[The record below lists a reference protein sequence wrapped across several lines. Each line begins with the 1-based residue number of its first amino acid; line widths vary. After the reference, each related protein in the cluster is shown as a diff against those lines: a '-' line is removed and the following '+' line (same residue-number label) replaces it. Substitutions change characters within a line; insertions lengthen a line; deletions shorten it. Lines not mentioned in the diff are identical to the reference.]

1 MGQKPCNYIQPEIAG
16 SSQFVN
22 VGGMIDNRRKQEEQ
36 SLEALMNEANLFVKH
51 SMHQEGRVQPM
62 LFIHG
67 ESGIARFRPKDF
79 KNDRS
84 KDEFASLAKLACIA
98 AGADATVFVSEAWMK
113 TPKQGEKLDL
123 SRPPSSFPDRQ
134 EVAIMMGQ
142 TRTAC
147 QQRLLPMIRSKD
159 GKFLGFGNE
168 HRMNPDRMEGRF
180 ANFIPWGY
188 PPPEVRAVAEA
199 ALDKLG
205 VEIRKPEKAQARR
218 TERGQGKA
226 FEMGL

>member
-1 MGQKPCNYIQPEIAG
+1 
-16 SSQFVN
+16 
-22 VGGMIDNRRKQEEQ
+22 MIDNRRKQEEQ
-36 SLEALMNEANLFVKH
+36 SLEKLMNEANLFVKY
-51 SMHQEGRVQPM
+51 SVQRIGRIEPM

-67 ESGIARFRPKDF
+67 ENGIAVFTPKEF
-79 KNDRS
+79 KNERS
-84 KDEFASLAKLACIA
+84 KDEFANLAKLACIA
-98 AGADATVFVSEAWMK
+98 TGADATVFVSEAWMK
-113 TPKQGEKLDL
+113 RPKKGEKLDL
-123 SRPPSSFPDRQ
+123 SRPPSSFPDRE

-147 QQRLLPMIRSKD
+147 EQRLLPMIRSKD

-168 HRMNPDRMEGRF
+168 HRMNPDRMKGRF

-188 PPPEVRAVAEA
+188 PPPEVRAAAEA

-205 VEIRKPEKAQARR
+205 VEIRKQEMNQARR

-226 FEMGL
+226 FEM